1 MDANRE
7 ITDALASRLR
17 AERAAAGITQAQ
29 AADAAGIS
37 MRTLMRYERGER
49 EVPMSLFITLAQVY
63 GADAGAMLDTAV
75 SKVDGK

>member
-1 MDANRE
+1 
-7 ITDALASRLR
+7 
-17 AERAAAGITQAQ
+17 
-29 AADAAGIS
+29 